1 MENKTA
7 KVLYKKDT
15 RLIIVIY
22 SIILTLSLVASFSGG
37 NIPGLDKALVRLS
50 AKDFVPNISAVVLK
64 PGTNKEF
71 IYESE
76 FGKVNLSG
84 NNEAVGVLIP
94 RFASNGYMV
103 YLNETLIGQY
113 GSSDHEA
120 SNIWNGSAFMT
131 FPSKLLNEHNS
142 LKIVSRAEYKTGL
155 TTNDVYIM
163 PYESGVA
170 FQNRFEFY
178 NHVLV
183 YVEMGILLLSA
194 AFMILMSITSK
205 QHRVVYFFLAMGM
218 LSIGAYSIDYTPIL
232 ELPLAY
238 FNYKKIVMLCY
249 WATTLFYGIGIGKLF
264 KFRWAVVSGI
274 AGFIGI
280 ILIVLFSQDMVQF
293 KNAYTLWYV
302 TQLLSVIL
310 WVVAA
315 ARVYKSRIDGR
326 VFVIGLSVLG
336 LYSAINMVI
345 DMSGGVF
352 SMNSPLLYMAVFS
365 IIPLMTV
372 YFDVLNREALLR
384 NESELRK
391 TADSLAN
398 LDVLTDAYNKRY
410 FTKVINEFPTP
421 YTLALFDIDDFK
433 LINDCYGHQAGDEVL
448 IHIVKQ
454 IGRHMRKADILCRI
468 GGDEFAMLLPVTV
481 EKAVS
486 RFKDFKGELEQENM
500 RYLGKEIS
508 FTMSFGLCCVEDSES
523 DENSIRYADMALY
536 ESKQKGKNQISVY
549 HKMKSK

>member
-1 MENKTA
+1 MENKTE
-7 KVLYKKDT
+7 KVLYKKNT
-15 RLIIVIY
+15 KMIIIIY
-22 SIILTLSLVASFSGG
+22 SIVLSLSLVASFLGG
-37 NIPGLDKALVRLS
+37 NMPGIDKAMLRFS
-50 AKDFVPNISAVVLK
+50 AKDFVPNMSAMVLK
-64 PGTNKEF
+64 AGVNKEF

-76 FGKVNLSG
+76 FEKVNVSG
-84 NNEAVGVLIP
+84 NNEIVGVLIP
-94 RFASNGYMV
+94 RLASNGYLV

-131 FPSKLLNEHNS
+131 FPSKLLKEHNH

-155 TTNDVYIM
+155 TTNDVYLM
-163 PYESGVA
+163 PYDAGVA
-170 FQNRFEFY
+170 FQNRFDFF

-194 AFMILMSITSK
+194 AFMILMGIISK
-205 QHRVVYFFLAMGM
+205 QHRGVYFFLAMGM
-218 LSIGAYSIDYTPIL
+218 LSIVVYSIDYTPIL
-232 ELPLAY
+232 EMPLTY

-249 WATTLFYGIGIGKLF
+249 WATTMFYGIGIGRLF
-264 KFRWAVVSGI
+264 KFRWAVISGI

-280 ILIVLFSQDMVQF
+280 IIIVLFSQDMVQF
-293 KNAYTLWYV
+293 KNAYTIWYV
-302 TQLLSVIL
+302 TQLLNVIL
-310 WVVAA
+310 WIVAA

-372 YFDVLNREALLR
+372 YFDVLEMEALLR

-398 LDVLTDAYNKRY
+398 RDVLTDAYNKRY
-410 FTKVINEFPTP
+410 FTKVINEFPP
-421 YTLALFDIDDFK
+421 AYTLALFDIDDFK

-448 IHIVKQ
+448 IYIVKQ
-454 IGRHMRKADILCRI
+454 ICKHMRKADILCRI
-468 GGDEFAMLLPVTV
+468 GGDEFAMLLPCTCG
-481 EKAVS
+481 S
-486 RFKDFKGELEQENM
+486 CCFKVP
-500 RYLGKEIS
+500 
-508 FTMSFGLCCVEDSES
+508 GL
-523 DENSIRYADMALY
+523 
-536 ESKQKGKNQISVY
+536 
-549 HKMKSK
+549 